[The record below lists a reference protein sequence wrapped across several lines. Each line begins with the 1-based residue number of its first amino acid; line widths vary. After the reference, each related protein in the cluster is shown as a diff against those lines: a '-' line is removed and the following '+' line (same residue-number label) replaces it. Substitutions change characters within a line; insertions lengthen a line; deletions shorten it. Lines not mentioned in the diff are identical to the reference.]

1 MTTHLRARLDEQV
14 RALVEHQE
22 IAKADTD
29 PEGVHQ
35 VRVAVRRL
43 RAVLKAGVPDAGE
56 LRDELGWL
64 GGELGPVRDLDVV
77 LGYFR
82 GQTAGFDARELAAVD
97 RLLAPLAV
105 DRERARK
112 RMVKALRGKRY
123 AALLVALTAVST
135 SPRVV
140 VPSKKEPDLTGVIVR
155 PVRKLRALAAT
166 MAADATDDEL
176 HELRLRGKRLRYAAE
191 LAESTGG
198 KPVRR
203 LVRATRALQ
212 EVLGDHQDAVVA
224 EDRVRALLKKTTDP
238 EEAFVAGR
246 LVEREQVRQAATR
259 STWRAAYLDVDE
271 AADKVLS

>member
-1 MTTHLRARLDEQV
+1 
-14 RALVEHQE
+14 
-22 IAKADTD
+22 
-29 PEGVHQ
+29 
-35 VRVAVRRL
+35 
-43 RAVLKAGVPDAGE
+43 
-56 LRDELGWL
+56 
-64 GGELGPVRDLDVV
+64 VRDLDVV

-97 RLLAPLAV
+97 RLLAPLTA

-112 RMVKALRGKRY
+112 RMVRALRGKRY
-123 AALLVALTAVST
+123 AALVVALTATST
-135 SPRVV
+135 SPQVI
-140 VPSKKEPDLTGVIVR
+140 VPTQKEPDLTGVLVR
-155 PVRKLRALAAT
+155 PVRKLRELAAT

-198 KPVRR
+198 KPLRR
-203 LVRATRALQ
+203 LIRATRVLQ

-224 EDRVRALLKKTTDP
+224 EDRVRTLLKATTDP

-246 LVEREQVRQAATR
+246 LVEREQTRQAATR
-259 STWRAAYLDVDE
+259 STWRAAYEEVDR

>member
-14 RALVEHQE
+14 RALVENQE

-43 RAVLKAGVPDAGE
+43 RAVLKAGVSDAGK
-56 LRDELGWL
+56 LRDELKWL

-97 RLLAPLAV
+97 RLLAPLAA

-112 RMVKALRGKRY
+112 RMVKALRSKRY
-123 AALLVALTAVST
+123 AALLVALTAAST
-135 SPRVV
+135 SPQVV
-140 VPSKKEPDLTGVIVR
+140 VPTKKEPDLTGVIVR
-155 PVRKLRALAAT
+155 PLRKLRELAAT
-166 MAADATDDEL
+166 MDADATDDEL

-198 KPVRR
+198 KSLRR
-203 LVRATRALQ
+203 LIKASRALQ

-224 EDRVRALLKKTTDP
+224 EDRVRTLLTATTDP

-246 LVEREQVRQAATR
+246 LVEREQARQAATR
-259 STWRAAYLDVDE
+259 STWRAAYLDVDA

>member
-1 MTTHLRARLDEQV
+1 MTTPLRARLDEQV
-14 RALVEHQE
+14 RALVENQE

-43 RAVLKAGVPDAGE
+43 RAVLKAGVPDAAE
-56 LRDELGWL
+56 LRVELGWL

-97 RLLAPLAV
+97 RLLAPLTV

-123 AALLVALTAVST
+123 AALLVALTAAST
-135 SPRVV
+135 EPQTI
-140 VPSKKEPDLTGVIVR
+140 VPDKKQPDLTGVIIR
-155 PVRKLRALAAT
+155 PLRKLRELAST

-224 EDRVRALLKKTTDP
+224 EDRVRTLLKATTDP

-246 LVEREQVRQAATR
+246 LVEREQARQAATR
-259 STWRAAYLDVDE
+259 STWRAAYLDVDA